1 MVSCKLKGG
10 LGNQLFQISTTYALA
25 RQNNDVD
32 CYNFYESELYFQ
44 GKKANLYFDS
54 IYKKIK
60 NKIYDDNH
68 KFENFYN
75 EPNHNY
81 NPINYK
87 QNLLLDG
94 YFQSERYF
102 EEFKNEIIDLFDLD
116 DKKIQCIQFL
126 SKFEKPVTSI
136 HIRRGD
142 YLQFKNVY
150 NILDM
155 DYYNRAIDF
164 FPNNHF
170 LVFYYDMDDWLQEN
184 FNVPN
189 FTKVSFK
196 DDILDLVCM
205 SMCDNNIMSNSTFSW
220 WSSYLNKNKNKI
232 VISPKM
238 WFSSISCINDQ
249 DIVPNYWIKI

>member
-1 MVSCKLKGG
+1 
-10 LGNQLFQISTTYALA
+10 
-25 RQNNDVD
+25 
-32 CYNFYESELYFQ
+32 
-44 GKKANLYFDS
+44 
-54 IYKKIK
+54 
-60 NKIYDDNH
+60 
-68 KFENFYN
+68 
-75 EPNHNY
+75 
-81 NPINYK
+81 
-87 QNLLLDG
+87 
-94 YFQSERYF
+94 
-102 EEFKNEIIDLFDLD
+102 
-116 DKKIQCIQFL
+116 
-126 SKFEKPVTSI
+126 
-136 HIRRGD
+136 
-142 YLQFKNVY
+142 
-150 NILDM
+150 M

-184 FNVPN
+184 FNAPN

-196 DDILDLVCM
+196 DDILDLACM